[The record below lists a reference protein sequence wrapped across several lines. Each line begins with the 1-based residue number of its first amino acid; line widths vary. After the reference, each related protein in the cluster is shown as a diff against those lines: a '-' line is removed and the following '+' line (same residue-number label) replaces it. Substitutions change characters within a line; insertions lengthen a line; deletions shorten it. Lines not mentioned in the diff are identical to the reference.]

1 VVFLGKRIANGSV
14 EVRNREGALVAAGKT
29 TFYVIGD
36 ARKQKNGA
44 QE

>member
-29 TFYVIGD
+29 TFYVTGD
-36 ARKQKNGA
+36 ARKQENGA